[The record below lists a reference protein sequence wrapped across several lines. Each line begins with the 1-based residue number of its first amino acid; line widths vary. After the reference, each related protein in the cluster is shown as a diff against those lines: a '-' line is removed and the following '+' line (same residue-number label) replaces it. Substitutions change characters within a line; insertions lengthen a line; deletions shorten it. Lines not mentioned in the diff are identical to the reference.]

1 MKILLRHLVLCA
13 LPILFAAGAGYG
25 FTTIQG
31 SCGAMVGALFAA
43 KCAGRQ
49 REYQAR
55 FQLAGAGF
63 AAQDTTKA
71 APASAPAP
79 AASPSVSVD
88 ESVVAK
94 GVVDRVPQ
102 DTGSVFP
109 VDVGPLV
116 FWTKVS
122 GATSGGETPIHDVWF

>member
-1 MKILLRHLVLCA
+1 MLTMKIFFRHLVLCA

-43 KCAGRQ
+43 KCGGRQ

-63 AAQDTTKA
+63 GTVLAATLGTWLEHRRRRAVHRTTSAAQRTTLEGE
-71 APASAPAP
+71 
-79 AASPSVSVD
+79 PS
-88 ESVVAK
+88 
-94 GVVDRVPQ
+94 
-102 DTGSVFP
+102 
-109 VDVGPLV
+109 
-116 FWTKVS
+116 
-122 GATSGGETPIHDVWF
+122 

>member
-1 MKILLRHLVLCA
+1 MLTMKIFFRHLVLCA

-49 REYQAR
+49 REYQVR

-63 AAQDTTKA
+63 GTVLAATLGTWLEHRRRRAVQRTTSAAQRTTLEGE
-71 APASAPAP
+71 
-79 AASPSVSVD
+79 PS
-88 ESVVAK
+88 
-94 GVVDRVPQ
+94 
-102 DTGSVFP
+102 
-109 VDVGPLV
+109 
-116 FWTKVS
+116 
-122 GATSGGETPIHDVWF
+122 